1 MPANLPPQYLKL
13 EAEFRQATKPEER
26 LDKLRELYRLL
37 PKHKGTEK
45 LQSDLKQ
52 KMSELRDDLEEGRKP
67 GGKKSG
73 LSRRVPREGAGQVV
87 LVGPPNSG
95 KSALLASLT
104 NAKPEIAAYPFTT
117 RNAQPGIMMWE
128 DVPVQLVDLPPI
140 AADFFESWVPSVIRA
155 ADAAIL
161 TADLADDDFA
171 DALEAALALLA
182 ERHVVLV
189 NELPYVDLDES
200 TRHLKTLLVAVKLDV
215 DQARDRLAILEEWFA
230 PRFPVVACSPQTGEG
245 LETLRRAT
253 YDLLGVIR
261 IYTKGPGKPIDRTRP
276 FTLPI
281 GASVLDL
288 ARQVHKDLEHSLKF
302 ARVWSGVGSEPRTVK
317 RDHELRDADVVE
329 LHAS

>member
-1 MPANLPPQYLKL
+1 MPANLPPQYLKI
-13 EAEFRQATKPEER
+13 EAEFRQAATPGLR
-26 LDKLRELYRLL
+26 LEKLRELYRLL

-52 KMSELRDDLEEGRKP
+52 KMSELRDEVEQGQKP

-128 DVPVQLVDLPPI
+128 DVPIQLVDLPAI
-140 AADFFESWVPSVIRA
+140 AADFLESWVPTLVRS
-155 ADAAIL
+155 ADAVLL
-161 TADLADDDFA
+161 TADLAEDDFA
-171 DALEAALALLA
+171 DGLEAVLTLLA
-182 ERHVVLV
+182 ERHAVLV
-189 NELPYVDLDES
+189 KDLPYDDDDES
-200 TRHLKTLLVAVKLDV
+200 TRQLKTLLVAAKLDA
-215 DQARDRLAILEEWFA
+215 DQARDRLAILEEWFQA
-230 PRFPVVACSPQTGEG
+230 RFPIVAVSTQTGEG

-261 IYTKGPGKPIDRTRP
+261 IYTKAPGKPIDRTRP
-276 FTLPI
+276 FTLPV

-302 ARVWSGVGSEPRTVK
+302 ARVWSGPSSEPRTVK
-317 RDHELRDADVVE
+317 RDHELLDADLVE
-329 LHAS
+329 LHTS